1 MEKRSHSCQSLNER
15 QVLPLILPFKVR
27 YIFLRPIDRHQSLCI
42 ELIPI
47 SHDPQKVAPRARSDP
62 PAGYSHAL
70 RRIPSQCRFDS
81 EKSGLRDHRLPG
93 IIPDAIGKRVQDLPY
108 GKDRLLL
115 TLADKDD
122 HHAASP
128 SLSEMLADAFDFTKH
143 EIKHLMLREFL
154 QQLLTKLLLRIILRR
169 ADK

>member
-1 MEKRSHSCQSLNER
+1 MEKRSHSCQSLNKR

-27 YIFLRPIDRHQSLCI
+27 YIFLRPIDGYNPLCI

-62 PAGYSHAL
+62 SAGYSHAL

-93 IIPDAIGKRVQDLPY
+93 IIPDAIGKRVQDFPY
-108 GKDRLLL
+108 GKNRLLL

-128 SLSEMLADAFDFTKH
+128 SLSEMPADAFDFTKH